1 MQDVSVSI
9 TLDGNAIGRYYLA
22 PGQKMLPGLYVSETL
37 TKPFRFRDLVL
48 TSMDSVVLRAD
59 VVTDFIPDDKGFQDL
74 SYYTWDNTGSI
85 DFSIYRCSKTRIE
98 QFRPQDTGSVYGEA
112 SIGTPASE
120 GRARSSTPSIS

>member
-48 TSMDSVVLRAD
+48 TSMDSIVLCVG
-59 VVTDFIPDDKGFQDL
+59 VVTDSYTRRQGL
-74 SYYTWDNTGSI
+74 S
-85 DFSIYRCSKTRIE
+85 
-98 QFRPQDTGSVYGEA
+98 RPQLLHLGQHGLDRLFDLQV
-112 SIGTPASE
+112 
-120 GRARSSTPSIS
+120 